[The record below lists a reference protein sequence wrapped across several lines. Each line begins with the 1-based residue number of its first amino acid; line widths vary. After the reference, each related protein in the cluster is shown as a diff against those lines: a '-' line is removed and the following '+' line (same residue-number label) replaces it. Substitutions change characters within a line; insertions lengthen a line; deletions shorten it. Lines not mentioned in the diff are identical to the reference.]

1 MAEGLLRSLDPELD
15 VHSAGTRPADRVH
28 PGAIQAM
35 AEIGIDISGHMPKNL
50 DRNLSQP
57 FDYVLTVCDNA
68 KDTCPV
74 FTGVVGRRL
83 HMGFEDPAAATGTDG
98 EVLNSFRRIRD
109 QMQNRMR
116 KFYDSEIRHSGR

>member
-15 VHSAGTRPADRVH
+15 VHSAGTRPANRVH
-28 PGAIQAM
+28 PGAIEAM
-35 AEIGIDISGHMPKNL
+35 AEIGIDISGHVPKNL
-50 DRNLSQP
+50 DQYLSQP

-83 HMGFEDPAAATGTDG
+83 HM
-98 EVLNSFRRIRD
+98 
-109 QMQNRMR
+109 
-116 KFYDSEIRHSGR
+116 DSRTPLPRPGWTARC